1 MNNYISSP
9 SKTTKILSDNN
20 IRLRKSMGQNY
31 IIDTNSIKKMISYAQ
46 VKGKDII
53 LEIGCGIGSLT
64 EVLLEN
70 EPAKII
76 CIEVDKRVS
85 EVFRGIFRE
94 KIDNGQIELI
104 IEDAMDIDYGRLSS
118 TYNINKMISNLPYK
132 IAAPLILKILRETE
146 KIPQFWMTIQKD
158 IAYRLTA
165 EPGDKNYSSYTVK
178 SNTLA
183 CYRSCFKISRNCFL
197 PKPFVDSSVIRAT
210 RKKIPEELSA
220 EGGIGRFFDLVNASF
235 AHRRKML
242 LNSLS
247 KSQDFSQKLD
257 SVAEL
262 LPEIG
267 KNKEVR
273 AEELSLED
281 YIFLY
286 KNLYQTAK

>member
-9 SKTTKILSDNN
+9 GKTAKILSDNN
-20 IRLRKSMGQNY
+20 IRLRKSLGQNY
-31 IIDTNSIKKMISYAQ
+31 IIDTNSVKKMVSTAR
-46 VKGKDII
+46 VTGEDVI

-64 EVLLEN
+64 EILLEN
-70 EPAKII
+70 GPARII
-76 CIEVDKRVS
+76 CIEVDRKIAG
-85 EVFRGIFRE
+85 VFKDIFLG
-94 KIDNGQIELI
+94 KIEDGQIELI
-104 IEDAMDIDYGRLSS
+104 IEDAMDIDYGRLSAA
-118 TYNINKMISNLPYK
+118 YDINKMVSNLPYK
-132 IAAPLILKILRETE
+132 IAAPLILKILKESE
-146 KIPQFWMTIQKD
+146 KIPQSWMTIQKD
-158 IAYRLTA
+158 IADRLTA

-197 PKPFVDSSVIRAT
+197 PKPFVDSSVIEVT
-210 RKKIPEELSA
+210 RKKIPDELRSSD
-220 EGGIGRFFDLVNASF
+220 GIESFFDLVNASF

-247 KSQDFSQKLD
+247 RSDDFSQKLD
-257 SVAEL
+257 SIEEL

-286 KNLYQTAK
+286 ENLKI

>member
-9 SKTTKILSDNN
+9 GRTTKILSDNN
-20 IRLRKSMGQNY
+20 IRLRKSLGQNY
-31 IIDTNSIKKMISYAQ
+31 IIDTNSVKKIVSITR
-46 VKGKDII
+46 VSREDII

-64 EVLLEN
+64 EILLEN
-70 EPAKII
+70 RPAKII
-76 CIEVDKRVS
+76 CIEVDRRVS
-85 EVFRGIFRE
+85 EVFRDIFRE
-94 KIDNGQIELI
+94 RIENGQIELI
-104 IEDAMDIDYGRLSS
+104 IEDAMDIDYGRLSA
-118 TYNINKMISNLPYK
+118 TYNINKMVSNLPYK

-146 KIPQFWMTIQKD
+146 KIPQSWMTIQKD
-158 IAYRLTA
+158 IAVRLTA

-183 CYRSCFKISRNCFL
+183 CYRSCFNISRNCFL
-197 PKPFVDSSVIRAT
+197 PKPFVDSSVIAVT
-210 RKKIPEELSA
+210 RKKIPEELKE
-220 EGGIGRFFDLVNASF
+220 EGEIERFFDLINSSF

-247 KSQDFSQKLD
+247 KSKDFSQKLE

-281 YIFLY
+281 YIFLF
-286 KNLYQTAK
+286 KNL

>member
-1 MNNYISSP
+1 MKNYISSP
-9 SKTTKILSDNN
+9 GKTTKILSDNN
-20 IRLRKSMGQNY
+20 IRLRKSLGQNY
-31 IIDTNSIKKMISYAQ
+31 IIDTNSVKKMVSITQISGED
-46 VKGKDII
+46 VI

-70 EPAKII
+70 GPAKII
-76 CIEVDKRVS
+76 CIEVDRKVS
-85 EVFRGIFRE
+85 EVFRNIFHE
-94 KIDNGQIELI
+94 SMENGQIELI
-104 IEDAMDIDYGRLSS
+104 AEDAMDIDYGKLSS
-118 TYNINKMISNLPYK
+118 THNINKMISNLPYK

-146 KIPQFWMTIQKD
+146 KITQFWMTIQKD
-158 IAYRLTA
+158 IAVRLTA
-165 EPGDKNYSSYTVK
+165 KPGDKNYSSYTVK

-183 CYRSCFKISRNCFL
+183 CYRSCFNISRNCFL
-197 PKPFVDSSVIRAT
+197 PKPFVDSSVIEIT
-210 RKKIPEELSA
+210 RKKIPEELRVG
-220 EGGIGRFFDLVNASF
+220 GGIERFFDLVNASF

-247 KSQDFSQKLD
+247 KSKDFSQKLN
-257 SVAEL
+257 SISEL

-286 KNLYQTAK
+286 KNLLI

>member
-1 MNNYISSP
+1 MVSLTSI
-9 SKTTKILSDNN
+9 T
-20 IRLRKSMGQNY
+20 GE
-31 IIDTNSIKKMISYAQ
+31 DT
-46 VKGKDII
+46 I

-70 EPAKII
+70 IPAKII
-76 CIEVDKRVS
+76 CIEVDRKVA
-85 EVFRGIFRE
+85 EIFRDIFQE
-94 KIDNGQIELI
+94 EIDNGKIELI
-104 IEDAMDIDYGRLSS
+104 IEDAMDIDYGKLGS
-118 TYNINKMISNLPYK
+118 THNMNKMISNLPYK

-146 KIPQFWMTIQKD
+146 KITQFWMTIQKD
-158 IAYRLTA
+158 IAVRLTA
-165 EPGDKNYSSYTVK
+165 KPGDKNYSSYTVK

-183 CYRSCFKISRNCFL
+183 CYRPCFNISRNCFL
-197 PKPFVDSSVIRAT
+197 PKPFVDSSVIEVT
-210 RKKIPEELSA
+210 RKKIPEELRVG
-220 EGGIGRFFDLVNASF
+220 GGIERFFDLVNASF

-247 KSQDFSQKLD
+247 KSKDFSQKLN
-257 SVAEL
+257 SISEL

-286 KNLYQTAK
+286 KNLLI

>member
-1 MNNYISSP
+1 MKNYISSP
-9 SKTTKILSDNN
+9 GKTTIILSDNN
-20 IRLRKSMGQNY
+20 IRLRKSLGQNY
-31 IIDTNSIKKMISYAQ
+31 IIDTNSVKKMVSITQISGED
-46 VKGKDII
+46 VI

-70 EPAKII
+70 GPAKII
-76 CIEVDKRVS
+76 CIEVDRKVS
-85 EVFRGIFRE
+85 EVFRNIFHE
-94 KIDNGQIELI
+94 SMENGQVELI
-104 IEDAMDIDYGRLSS
+104 AEDAMDIDYGKLSS
-118 TYNINKMISNLPYK
+118 THNINKMISNLPYK

-146 KIPQFWMTIQKD
+146 KITQFWMTIQKD
-158 IAYRLTA
+158 IAVRLTA
-165 EPGDKNYSSYTVK
+165 KPGDKNYSSYTVK

-183 CYRSCFKISRNCFL
+183 CYRSCFNISRNCFL
-197 PKPFVDSSVIRAT
+197 PKPFVDSSVIEVT
-210 RKKIPEELSA
+210 RKKIPEELRVG
-220 EGGIGRFFDLVNASF
+220 GGIERFFDLVNASF

-247 KSQDFSQKLD
+247 KSKDFSQKLD
-257 SVAEL
+257 SISEL

-286 KNLYQTAK
+286 KNLLI

>member
-1 MNNYISSP
+1 MKNYISSP
-9 SKTTKILSDNN
+9 GKTTKILSDNN
-20 IRLRKSMGQNY
+20 IRLRKSLGQNY
-31 IIDTNSIKKMISYAQ
+31 IIDTNSVKKMVSITQISGED
-46 VKGKDII
+46 VI

-70 EPAKII
+70 GPAKII
-76 CIEVDKRVS
+76 CIEVDRKVS
-85 EVFRGIFRE
+85 EVFRNIFHE
-94 KIDNGQIELI
+94 SMENGQIELI
-104 IEDAMDIDYGRLSS
+104 AEDAMDIDYGKLSS
-118 TYNINKMISNLPYK
+118 THNINKMISNLPYK

-146 KIPQFWMTIQKD
+146 KITQFWMTIQKD
-158 IAYRLTA
+158 IAVRLTA
-165 EPGDKNYSSYTVK
+165 KPGDKNYSSYTVK

-183 CYRSCFKISRNCFL
+183 CYRSCFNISRNCFL
-197 PKPFVDSSVIRAT
+197 PKPFVDSSVIEVT
-210 RKKIPEELSA
+210 RKKIPEELRVG
-220 EGGIGRFFDLVNASF
+220 GGIERFFDLVNASF

-247 KSQDFSQKLD
+247 KSKDFSQKLN
-257 SVAEL
+257 SISEL

-286 KNLYQTAK
+286 KNLLI

>member
-1 MNNYISSP
+1 MKNYISSP
-9 SKTTKILSDNN
+9 GKTTKILSDNN
-20 IRLRKSMGQNY
+20 IRLRKSLGQNY
-31 IIDTNSIKKMISYAQ
+31 IIDTNSAKKMVSITQISGED
-46 VKGKDII
+46 VI

-70 EPAKII
+70 GPAKII
-76 CIEVDKRVS
+76 CIEVDRKVS
-85 EVFRGIFRE
+85 EVFRNIFHE
-94 KIDNGQIELI
+94 SMENGQIELI
-104 IEDAMDIDYGRLSS
+104 AEDAMDIDYGKLSS
-118 TYNINKMISNLPYK
+118 THNINKMISNLPYK

-146 KIPQFWMTIQKD
+146 KITQFWMTIQKD
-158 IAYRLTA
+158 IAVRLTA
-165 EPGDKNYSSYTVK
+165 KPGDKNYSSYTVK

-183 CYRSCFKISRNCFL
+183 CYRSCFNISRNCFL
-197 PKPFVDSSVIRAT
+197 PKPFVDSSVIEVT
-210 RKKIPEELSA
+210 RKKIPEELRVG
-220 EGGIGRFFDLVNASF
+220 GGIERFFDLVNASF

-247 KSQDFSQKLD
+247 KSKDFSQKLN
-257 SVAEL
+257 SISEL

-286 KNLYQTAK
+286 KNLLI

>member
-1 MNNYISSP
+1 MKNYISSP
-9 SKTTKILSDNN
+9 SKTTKILADNN
-20 IRLRKSMGQNY
+20 IRLRKSLGQNY
-31 IIDTNSIKKMISYAQ
+31 IIDTNSVKKMVSITRVSRE
-46 VKGKDII
+46 DII

-64 EVLLEN
+64 EILLEN
-70 EPAKII
+70 GPAKII
-76 CIEVDKRVS
+76 CIEVDRKVA
-85 EVFRGIFRE
+85 EVFRNIFHE
-94 KIDNGQIELI
+94 KIEDGTIELI

-118 TYNINKMISNLPYK
+118 THNINKMVSNLPYK
-132 IAAPLILKILRETE
+132 IAAPLVLKILRESE
-146 KIPQFWMTIQKD
+146 KISQSWMTIQKD
-158 IAYRLTA
+158 IADRLTA

-197 PKPFVDSSVIRAT
+197 PKPFVDSSVIEVIR
-210 RKKIPEELSA
+210 RKIPEELRA
-220 EGGIGRFFDLVNASF
+220 EGGIERFFDLVNASF

-247 KSQDFSQKLD
+247 KSKDFSQKLD
-257 SVAEL
+257 SIAKL

-286 KNLYQTAK
+286 DNLQI

>member
-1 MNNYISSP
+1 MKNYISSP
-9 SKTTKILSDNN
+9 GKTTKILSDNN
-20 IRLRKSMGQNY
+20 IRLRKSLGQNY
-31 IIDTNSIKKMISYAQ
+31 IIDTNSVKKMVSITQISGED
-46 VKGKDII
+46 VI

-70 EPAKII
+70 GPAKII
-76 CIEVDKRVS
+76 CIEVDRKVS
-85 EVFRGIFRE
+85 EVFRNIFHE
-94 KIDNGQIELI
+94 SMENGQIELI
-104 IEDAMDIDYGRLSS
+104 AEDAMDIDYGKLSS
-118 TYNINKMISNLPYK
+118 THNINKMISNLPYK

-146 KIPQFWMTIQKD
+146 KITQFWMTIQKD
-158 IAYRLTA
+158 IAVRLTA
-165 EPGDKNYSSYTVK
+165 KPGDKNYSSYTVK

-183 CYRSCFKISRNCFL
+183 CYRSCFNISRNCFL
-197 PKPFVDSSVIRAT
+197 PKPFVDSSVIEVT
-210 RKKIPEELSA
+210 RKKIPEELRVG
-220 EGGIGRFFDLVNASF
+220 GGIERFFDLVNASF

-247 KSQDFSQKLD
+247 KSKDFSQKLD
-257 SVAEL
+257 SISEL

-286 KNLYQTAK
+286 KNLLI

>member
-9 SKTTKILSDNN
+9 GKTAKILSDNN
-20 IRLRKSMGQNY
+20 IRLRKSLGQNY
-31 IIDTNSIKKMISYAQ
+31 IIDTNSVKKMVSTAR
-46 VKGKDII
+46 VTGEDVI

-64 EVLLEN
+64 EILLEN
-70 EPAKII
+70 GPARII
-76 CIEVDKRVS
+76 CIEVDRKIAG
-85 EVFRGIFRE
+85 VFKDIFLG
-94 KIDNGQIELI
+94 KIEDGQIELI
-104 IEDAMDIDYGRLSS
+104 IEDAMDIDYGRLSAA
-118 TYNINKMISNLPYK
+118 YDINKMVSNLPYK
-132 IAAPLILKILRETE
+132 IAAPLILKILKESG
-146 KIPQFWMTIQKD
+146 KIPQSWMTIQKD
-158 IAYRLTA
+158 IADRLTA

-197 PKPFVDSSVIRAT
+197 PKPFVDSSVIEVT
-210 RKKIPEELSA
+210 RKKIPDELRSSD
-220 EGGIGRFFDLVNASF
+220 GIESFFDLVNASF

-247 KSQDFSQKLD
+247 RSDDFSQKLD
-257 SVAEL
+257 SIEEL

-286 KNLYQTAK
+286 ENLKI